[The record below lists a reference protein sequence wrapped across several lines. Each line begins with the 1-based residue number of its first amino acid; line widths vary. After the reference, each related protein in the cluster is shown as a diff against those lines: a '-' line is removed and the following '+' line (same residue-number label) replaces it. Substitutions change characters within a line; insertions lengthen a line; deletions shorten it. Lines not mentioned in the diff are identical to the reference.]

1 MNTMRSWRCR
11 WAPLLAGL
19 VVACGPEPANPG
31 GPADGPDHAALVAAP
46 ATIPV
51 AGSAVHYF
59 STAII
64 HSQTPG
70 DNGMVQRSTDIVRLT
85 GDLDGYLLY
94 HATSKFD
101 FQSETLVNVGT
112 QMFSGSVAGSEPVL
126 LHDDRFRF
134 DVDLASG
141 AVTGRVYLGRSADGP
156 DRGSWYECELAV
168 VGTGMTPDGDG
179 LADYT
184 GECVRRGRPG

>member
-19 VVACGPEPANPG
+19 VVACGPEPENPG
-31 GPADGPDHAALVAAP
+31 DPAAGPDHTALVAAP

-64 HSQTPG
+64 HSQAPE

-85 GDLDGYLLY
+85 GDLSGYLLY
-94 HATSKFD
+94 HATSTFD
-101 FQSETLVNVGT
+101 FESEKLVNVGT

-134 DVDLASG
+134 DVDLATG

-156 DRGSWYECELAV
+156 GRGSWYECELVV
-168 VGTGMTPDGDG
+168 VGTGMTPEGDG